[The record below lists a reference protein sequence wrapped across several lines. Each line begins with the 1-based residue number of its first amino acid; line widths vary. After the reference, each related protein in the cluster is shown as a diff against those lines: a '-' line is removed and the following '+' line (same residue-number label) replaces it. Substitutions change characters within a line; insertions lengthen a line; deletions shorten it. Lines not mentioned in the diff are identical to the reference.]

1 MVANTGIR
9 AASRFGLPLR
19 RRQGGSRLARTGAAA
34 VEFAIVAP
42 IFFMLVIGII
52 EVGRAIMVQQ
62 VLINASRVGARR
74 ATMLSSSSSA
84 VLSSVSEY
92 TTGVGVPTVTTTVT
106 PNPATAA
113 AGTAITVSTSV
124 NFANVSWLPAP
135 WFMGGKVLSSSAVMR
150 KEGF

>member
-1 MVANTGIR
+1 MFQFDSFTRVSGR
-9 AASRFGLPLR
+9 SKR
-19 RRQGGSRLARTGAAA
+19 RRRNSQRGVAA

-74 ATMLSSSSSA
+74 AVMLTSTQED
-84 VLSSVSEY
+84 VLDAVSEY
-92 TTGVGVPTVTTTVT
+92 TTNVGVSSVSTTVS
-106 PNPATAA
+106 PNPEAA
-113 AGTAITVSTSV
+113 EGGTAITVTSTV
-124 NFANVSWLPAP
+124 DFANVSWLPQP
-135 WFMGGKVLSSSAVMR
+135 WFLDGKVLSSTSVMR